1 MNAQQIAKG
10 LGKFNSTAGG
20 FVAPCPAHDDKNPS
34 LSISDG
40 KEGKVLVHC
49 HAGCDQGAVIDAL
62 KSRNLWPEAEAKPA
76 APKRGRPKQT
86 IVAEYDY
93 VDPETGEVKLQ
104 VVRYE
109 PKTFRQRRPDGKGG
123 WTWSVPAT
131 ERILFNLPAVVQ
143 NAGKAVCVV
152 EGEKDVLALASIGIV
167 ATCNPGGAGK
177 WQSNYTDAL
186 VGRDVLILPDN
197 DEPGEQHAE
206 VVARALYGRAKSIR
220 IIRLPGLAPK
230 GDVSDWIAAGGTRD
244 DLVRLRLGADL
255 YEPRDDRA
263 GADDNAGM
271 FEGPDAA
278 PDHYEADGFDTPFR
292 PLGFNGGVYYYL
304 ALGTQQVTGL
314 TPSQHTKS
322 NLHAIAPRVYWE
334 REYSGRNGPDYDIAG
349 EHMMRMC
356 ERRGIFS
363 PEILRGRGAWYDQG
377 RIILHMGDIVYVDKT
392 PTAPVKVQSTFV
404 YEQAKPMRADIDNP
418 ATVAEAQEFLKLVQ
432 MMPWASEMEALYV
445 AGWCALA
452 HIGGV
457 LNWRPHI
464 WVVGS
469 KGSGKS
475 HVMSQVIR
483 PILGDNCLFV
493 VGETTE
499 AGIRQSLKHDAL
511 PVLFDEAEGEDARS
525 VDRLQRILGLV
536 RQSSSET
543 GGRIAKGTSTGSAL
557 SFQIRSPF
565 AFSSIN
571 ASLVQQSDKSRV
583 AVVELKPERRKH
595 DLDELL
601 AAEARV
607 LTEKFISRFYARS
620 ISMAA
625 TIRANALVFAKAV
638 AAVMG
643 EQRAGDQIGTLLAG
657 AYSLVSDDLIGF
669 ERATA
674 WVQKHDWEDTKAEVQ
689 GQSDEA
695 ELLRHL
701 LQQVVR
707 FQTDNSTGERTVGEL
722 VDMAR
727 RFEPGYD
734 FATKTLGRIGLRYSE
749 GGLLVSNT
757 ADGIKRLLKNTPWSV
772 NWAKVLKRLPDA
784 KAAGVTY
791 FGFSGSDSRAVWVP
805 L

>member
-20 FVAPCPAHDDKNPS
+20 FVAPCPAHDDKTPS

-40 KEGKVLVHC
+40 KDGKVLVHC
-49 HAGCDQGAVIDAL
+49 HAGCDQQLVIDTL
-62 KSRNLWPEAEAKPA
+62 KGRNLWPEAEAKTD
-76 APKRGRPKQT
+76 APKRGPGRPKQT
-86 IVAEYDY
+86 IVATYDY
-93 VDPETGEVKLQ
+93 CDPQTGEVKLQ

-109 PKTFRQRRPDGKGG
+109 PKTFKQRRPDGKGG
-123 WTWSVPAT
+123 WSWSVPAT

-143 NAGKAVCVV
+143 NAGKAVCIV
-152 EGEKDVLALASIGIV
+152 EGEKDVLSLAEIGVV

-186 VGRDVLILPDN
+186 TGRDVLILPDN
-197 DEPGEQHAE
+197 DTPGEDHAE
-206 VVARALYGRAKSIR
+206 IVARSLYGRAKSIR

-244 DLVRLRLGADL
+244 DLVRLRNDARL
-255 YEPRDDRA
+255 YEPLSDR
-263 GADDNAGM
+263 
-271 FEGPDAA
+271 GPDVVDDA
-278 PDHYEADGFDTPFR
+278 PDHDDETAFR
-292 PLGFNGGVYYYL
+292 PLGFNNGIYYYL
-304 ALGTQQVTGL
+304 ALGTQQVTAL
-314 TPSQHTKS
+314 TPSAHTKP
-322 NLHAIAPRVYWE
+322 NLNAIAHPNYWQ
-334 REYSGRNGPDYDIAG
+334 REFSGRNGPDYEQAG
-349 EHMMRMC
+349 ATMMWMC
-356 ERRGIFS
+356 HSKGIFS
-363 PEILRGRGAWYDQG
+363 PEIMRGRGAWYDQG
-377 RIILHMGDIVYVDKT
+377 RIILHMGDIVYVDKA
-392 PTAPVKVQSTFV
+392 PTAPVRVPSVYV

-418 ATVAEAQEFLKLVQ
+418 ATVGEANEFLKLVQ
-432 MMPWASEMEALYV
+432 MMPWATDMEALYV

-483 PILGDNCLFV
+483 PILGDNCLFLQ
-493 VGETTE
+493 GETTE

-511 PVLFDEAEGEDARS
+511 PVLFDEAEGEDTRS
-525 VDRLQRILGLV
+525 VDRLQRILSLV

-543 GGRIAKGTSTGSAL
+543 GGKIAKGTTSGTAM
-557 SFQIRSPF
+557 SFQVRSCF

-583 AVVELKPERRKH
+583 TVLELKPERRKY
-595 DLDELL
+595 DLEQLL

-607 LTEKFISRFYARS
+607 LTEQFISRFYARS
-620 ISMAA
+620 ISMAP

-657 AYSLVSDDLIGF
+657 AYSLASDDLISF
-669 ERATA
+669 EKATA
-674 WVQKHDWEDTKAEVQ
+674 WVQKHDWADAKEEVQ
-689 GQSDEA
+689 GQSDER
-695 ELLRHL
+695 ELLNHL

-707 FQTDNSTGERTVGEL
+707 HQTDLATMDRSVGEL
-722 VDMAR
+722 LDMVR
-727 RFEPGYD
+727 LGLPGYD
-734 FATKTLGRIGLRYSE
+734 FAAKTLGRIGMKYD
-749 GGLLVSNT
+749 GHGVLVSNT
-757 ADGIKRLLKNTPWSV
+757 ADGVKRLLKNTQWSV
-772 NWAKVLKRLPDA
+772 NWGKVLKRLPEA
-784 KAAGVTY
+784 RPAGVTY
-791 FGFSGSDSRAVWVP
+791 FGYTGSDSRAVWVP